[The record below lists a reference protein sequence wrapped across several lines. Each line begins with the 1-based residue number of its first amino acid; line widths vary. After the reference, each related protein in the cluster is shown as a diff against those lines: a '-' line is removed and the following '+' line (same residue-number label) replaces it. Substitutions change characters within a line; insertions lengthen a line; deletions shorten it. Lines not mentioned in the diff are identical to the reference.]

1 MYVGKGTRT
10 RVMLVAPLVLVIAV
24 VTASSLLIV
33 RNRLRVQIS
42 ENLSADLT
50 HSVDTFQNIEAQ
62 RLDVLDR
69 ENALLSNLP
78 SLKALMTTSDERTIA
93 DASIQF
99 WQVSGNDLFALA
111 TKDYHVVAAYTRG
124 TSATPI
130 LRADIADAIG
140 LPGRHYLLSESRLF
154 VYSVRPL
161 YFGSEDT
168 GTLLGYVISG
178 DAINN
183 SFVQEISHAS
193 SVQAAFLSGNRVI
206 VSTLPASLQSFLAQ
220 DTPTQSTHRPRVI
233 AETLGGEHFLTST
246 EDLSQSASAP
256 LHLLVLKSFDQAEH
270 AIEQINQLVLTAG
283 LIAIVA
289 GIILML
295 ALSRAVT
302 RPLEL
307 LAEGV
312 RAFGTGDAA
321 HSLPQGGTL
330 EVRELS
336 VSFAA
341 MRDQI
346 HETNSAL
353 LEAERLATIG
363 RMASSVSHDIRHYL
377 ATIYANSEFL
387 VNGRLSPAERAEI
400 MTDIRMAVHGTTDLL
415 DSMLVFSRSGNA
427 ARRSHELIG
436 TLLER
441 TMALVR
447 THPDANGVLLTAEY
461 DVSADTGALVDARQ
475 IERAIYNL
483 LLNACQ
489 SSNGRTETQNVN
501 AILKTTEDEITLLV
515 IDDGPG
521 VPSGIRDSLFEP
533 FVSEGKQKGTGLG
546 LTLVNSIASEHG
558 GSSQLVSSRPGETI
572 FSMSIFRKSGSAP
585 PTDKNPLESGVA
597 IE

>member
-1 MYVGKGTRT
+1 MDVGKGTRT
-10 RVMLVAPLVLVIAV
+10 RVMLIAPLVFVIAI

-33 RNRLRVQIS
+33 RSRLRGQIS

-50 HSVDTFQNIEAQ
+50 HSVDTFLSIEAQ
-62 RLDVLDR
+62 RLNVLQH

-78 SLKALMTTSDERTIA
+78 SLKALMTTNDERTIA

-111 TKDYHVVAAYTRG
+111 NSDGHVVAAYTRG
-124 TSATPI
+124 APAAPG
-130 LRADIADAIG
+130 LRTDIADVIG

-168 GTLLGYVISG
+168 GTVLGYVISG
-178 DAINN
+178 DEINN
-183 SFVQEISHAS
+183 SFVQQISHAS
-193 SVQAAFLSGNRVI
+193 SVQAAFLSGDRVI
-206 VSTLPASLQSFLAQ
+206 VSTLSAPLQTFLAKNALA
-220 DTPTQSTHRPRVI
+220 PSAPRPRIVP
-233 AETLGGEHFLTST
+233 ATLGGEHFLTST

-256 LHLLVLKSFDQAEH
+256 LHLLVLESFDKAER
-270 AIEQINQLVLTAG
+270 AMKQINQLVLTAG

-321 HSLPQGGTL
+321 HSLPQDGTL

-336 VSFAA
+336 ISFAS
-341 MRDQI
+341 MRDRI
-346 HETNSAL
+346 HQANSAL

-377 ATIYANSEFL
+377 ATVYANSEFL
-387 VNGRLSPAERAEI
+387 VNGRLSPVERAEI
-400 MTDIRMAVHGTTDLL
+400 FADIRTAVHGTTDLL
-415 DSMLVFSRSGNA
+415 DSMLIFSRSGNA
-427 ARRSHELIG
+427 ARRSPELIAS
-436 TLLER
+436 LLER

-447 THPDANGVLLTAEY
+447 THPDAQGVVLSAEY
-461 DVSADTGALVDARQ
+461 GDPVETGASVDARQ

-489 SSNGRTETQNVN
+489 SSRFGSAEKKVK
-501 AILKTTEDEITLLV
+501 AILKTTEDVITLTV

-521 VPSGIRDSLFEP
+521 VPDGIRDSLFEP

-546 LTLVNSIASEHG
+546 LTLVSSIATEHE
-558 GSSQLVSSRPGETI
+558 GSAQLVSSRPGETI
-572 FSMSIFRKSGSAP
+572 FRMSILRRSGNMAL
-585 PTDKNPLESGVA
+585 DKNTLESGVA

>member
-1 MYVGKGTRT
+1 MYVGGGTRT

-33 RNRLRVQIS
+33 RNRLRMQIS

-50 HSVDTFQNIEAQ
+50 HSVDTFQSIEAQ

-111 TKDYHVVAAYTRG
+111 TKDFHVVAVYTRG
-124 TSATPI
+124 TPATPA
-130 LRADIADAIG
+130 LRADIGDVIG

-183 SFVQEISHAS
+183 SFVQQISHAS
-193 SVQAAFLSGNRVI
+193 SVEAAFLSGNRVI
-206 VSTLPASLQSFLAQ
+206 VSTLSAPLQSFLAQ
-220 DTPTQSTHRPRVI
+220 KVPTLSTRRPSVV
-233 AETLGGEHFLTST
+233 AATLGGEHFLTST
-246 EDLSQSASAP
+246 EDLSPTASAP
-256 LHLLVLKSFDQAEH
+256 LHLLVLKSFDHAEQA
-270 AIEQINQLVLTAG
+270 IKQINQLVLTVG

-321 HSLPQGGTL
+321 HSLPQDGTL

-346 HETNSAL
+346 HETNNAL

-377 ATIYANSEFL
+377 ATVYANSEFL

-400 MTDIRMAVHGTTDLL
+400 LADIRTAVHGTTDLL

-427 ARRSHELIG
+427 VRRTHELAA

-447 THPDANGVLLTAEY
+447 THPDANEIVLTAEY
-461 DVSADTGALVDARQ
+461 GDPVDTGALVDARQ

-489 SSNGRTETQNVN
+489 SSNILGETRIVK

-521 VPSGIRDSLFEP
+521 VPENIRESLFEP

-546 LTLVNSIASEHG
+546 LTLVNSIATEHG
-558 GSSQLVSSRPGETI
+558 GTAQLLSSRPGETI
-572 FSMSIFRKSGSAP
+572 FCMTIMRKSGST
-585 PTDKNPLESGVA
+585 PTDKNIQESGVA

>member
-1 MYVGKGTRT
+1 MYLGKGTRT

-50 HSVDTFQNIEAQ
+50 HSVDTFQSIEAQ

-93 DASIQF
+93 DGSIQF

-111 TKDYHVVAAYTRG
+111 TKDYHVVAAYARG
-124 TSATPI
+124 IPATPT

-183 SFVQEISHAS
+183 AFVQQISHAS
-193 SVQAAFLSGNRVI
+193 SVHAAFLSGNRVI
-206 VSTLPASLQSFLAQ
+206 VSTLSASLQSSLAQ
-220 DTPTQSTHRPRVI
+220 NAPALSTRKPRVV
-233 AETLGGEHFLTST
+233 AATLGGEHFLTST
-246 EDLSQSASAP
+246 EDLSPTASAP
-256 LHLLVLKSFDQAEH
+256 LHLLVLKSFDQAER
-270 AIEQINQLVLTAG
+270 AMKQINQLVLTAG
-283 LIAIVA
+283 LIAIIA

-321 HSLPQGGTL
+321 HSLPQDGTL

-346 HETNSAL
+346 NETNNAL

-387 VNGRLSPAERAEI
+387 VNGRLSSPDRAEI
-400 MTDIRMAVHGTTDLL
+400 LGDIRMAVHGTTDLL
-415 DSMLVFSRSGNA
+415 DSMLIFSRSGNA
-427 ARRSHELIG
+427 VRRSHELVA

-447 THPDANGVLLTAEY
+447 THPDANEITLTAEY
-461 DVSADTGALVDARQ
+461 GDPVDTGALVDARQ

-489 SSNGRTETQNVN
+489 SSNARGETRKVRSF
-501 AILKTTEDEITLLV
+501 LKTTEDEITLLV
-515 IDDGPG
+515 MDDGPG
-521 VPSGIRDSLFEP
+521 VPDSIRDSLFEP

-546 LTLVNSIASEHG
+546 LTLVNSIATEHG
-558 GSSQLVSSRPGETI
+558 GSAQLLSSRPEETI
-572 FSMSIFRKSGSAP
+572 FCMTILRKPRST
-585 PTDKNPLESGVA
+585 PTDKNTLESGVA
-597 IE
+597 TE

>member
-1 MYVGKGTRT
+1 MYLGRGTRT
-10 RVMLVAPLVLVIAV
+10 RVMLIAPLVLVIALA
-24 VTASSLLIV
+24 TASSLLIV
-33 RNRLRVQIS
+33 RSRLRVQIS

-50 HSVDTFQNIEAQ
+50 HSVDTFQSIEAQ

-93 DASIQF
+93 DAAIQF

-124 TSATPI
+124 TPATSI
-130 LRADIADAIG
+130 LRTDIADAIG

-178 DAINN
+178 NAINN
-183 SFVQEISHAS
+183 SFVEEISHAS

-206 VSTLPASLQSFLAQ
+206 VSTLPASLQNLLAQ
-220 DTPTQSTHRPRVI
+220 ETPTQSIRRPSV
-233 AETLGGEHFLTST
+233 AGATLGGEHFLTST
-246 EDLSQSASAP
+246 EDLSGAASSP
-256 LHLLVLKSFDQAEH
+256 LQLVVLKSFDQAER
-270 AIEQINQLVLTAG
+270 AMKQINRLVLTAG

-289 GIILML
+289 GIVLML

-312 RAFGTGDAA
+312 RAFGSGDAA
-321 HSLPQGGTL
+321 HSLPKGGTL

-341 MRDQI
+341 MRDRIQ
-346 HETNSAL
+346 ETNNAL

-387 VNGRLSPAERAEI
+387 VNGRLSPTERAEI
-400 MTDIRMAVHGTTDLL
+400 LSDIRMAVHGTTDLL
-415 DSMLVFSRSGNA
+415 DSMLVFSRSGNM
-427 ARRSHELIG
+427 ARRSHELIA

-447 THPDANGVLLTAEY
+447 THPDANGVVLTAEY
-461 DVSADTGALVDARQ
+461 GDPVDTGARVDARQ

-489 SSNGRTETQNVN
+489 SSSSHSETLNVKAVLTSAEN
-501 AILKTTEDEITLLV
+501 EITLVV

-521 VPSGIRDSLFEP
+521 VPHGIRDSLFEP

-558 GSSQLVSSRPGETI
+558 GSAQLISSRPGETI
-572 FSMSIFRKSGSAP
+572 FSFSILRESESAP
-585 PTDKNPLESGVA
+585 RDKKHLENGVA

>member
-10 RVMLVAPLVLVIAV
+10 RVMLVAPLVLVIAF

-42 ENLSADLT
+42 DNLSADLT
-50 HSVDTFQNIEAQ
+50 HSVDTFQSIEAQ

-124 TSATPI
+124 TPATPT
-130 LRADIADAIG
+130 LRADIAAVIG

-154 VYSVRPL
+154 VYSVQPL

-178 DAINN
+178 DVINN
-183 SFVQEISHAS
+183 GFVQQISHAS
-193 SVQAAFLSGNRVI
+193 SVQAAFLSGNRVV
-206 VSTLPASLQSFLAQ
+206 VSTLSPSLQGSLAQ
-220 DTPTQSTHRPRVI
+220 NAPTLSSRRPRVVP
-233 AETLGGEHFLTST
+233 ATLGGEHFLTST
-246 EDLSQSASAP
+246 EDLSPTASAP
-256 LHLLVLKSFDQAEH
+256 LRLLVLKSFDQAER
-270 AIEQINQLVLTAG
+270 AMKQINRLVLTAG
-283 LIAIVA
+283 LVAIVA

-321 HSLPQGGTL
+321 HSLPQDGTL

-346 HETNSAL
+346 HEANNAL

-377 ATIYANSEFL
+377 ATVYANSEFL
-387 VNGRLSPAERAEI
+387 GNGRLSPAERAEI
-400 MTDIRMAVHGTTDLL
+400 LTDIRTAVHGTTDLL

-427 ARRSHELIG
+427 VRRSHELVA

-447 THPDANGVLLTAEY
+447 THPDANEVVLSAEY
-461 DVSADTGALVDARQ
+461 GDPVDTAAWLDPRQ

-489 SSNGRTETQNVN
+489 SSNTQGETRNAK

-521 VPSGIRDSLFEP
+521 VPESIRDRLFEP

-558 GSSQLVSSRPGETI
+558 GDAKLISSHPGETI
-572 FSMSIFRKSGSAP
+572 FRMTILRKSR
-585 PTDKNPLESGVA
+585 PTPADKSTIESGVA

>member
-1 MYVGKGTRT
+1 MYLGKGTRT

-50 HSVDTFQNIEAQ
+50 HSVDTFQSIEAQ

-111 TKDYHVVAAYTRG
+111 TKDYHVVAAYARG
-124 TSATPI
+124 TPATPT
-130 LRADIADAIG
+130 LREDIADTIG
-140 LPGRHYLLSESRLF
+140 LPGRHYLLSESSLF

-183 SFVQEISHAS
+183 AFVQQISHAS

-206 VSTLPASLQSFLAQ
+206 VSTLSASLQSSLEQNA
-220 DTPTQSTHRPRVI
+220 PTLSTRKPRVV
-233 AETLGGEHFLTST
+233 AATLGGEHFLTST
-246 EDLSQSASAP
+246 EDLSATASAP
-256 LHLLVLKSFDQAEH
+256 LHLLVLKSFDQAER
-270 AIEQINQLVLTAG
+270 AMKQINQLVLTAG

-321 HSLPQGGTL
+321 HSLPQDGTL

-346 HETNSAL
+346 NETNNAL

-387 VNGRLSPAERAEI
+387 VNGRLSSADRAEI
-400 MTDIRMAVHGTTDLL
+400 FADIRMAVHGTTDLL
-415 DSMLVFSRSGNA
+415 DSMLIFSRSGNA
-427 ARRSHELIG
+427 VRLSHELVA

-447 THPDANGVLLTAEY
+447 THPDANKIILTAEY
-461 DVSADTGALVDARQ
+461 GDPVDTGALVDARQ

-489 SSNGRTETQNVN
+489 SSNVRGETRKVKSV
-501 AILKTTEDEITLLV
+501 LKTTEDEITLLV

-521 VPSGIRDSLFEP
+521 VPDSIRDSLFEP

-558 GSSQLVSSRPGETI
+558 GSAQLLSSRPGETI
-572 FSMSIFRKSGSAP
+572 FCMTILRKPRST
-585 PTDKNPLESGVA
+585 PTDKNTQESGVA
-597 IE
+597 TE

>member
-1 MYVGKGTRT
+1 MDVGKGTRT
-10 RVMLVAPLVLVIAV
+10 RVMLIAPLVFVIAV

-33 RNRLRVQIS
+33 RSRLRVQIS

-50 HSVDTFQNIEAQ
+50 HSVDTFLSIEAQ
-62 RLDVLDR
+62 RLNVLEH

-78 SLKALMTTSDERTIA
+78 SLKALMTTNDERTIA

-111 TKDYHVVAAYTRG
+111 NSDGHVVAAYTRG
-124 TSATPI
+124 APANSG
-130 LRADIADAIG
+130 LRTDIADVIG
-140 LPGRHYLLSESRLF
+140 APGRHYLLSGSRLF

-178 DAINN
+178 DEINN
-183 SFVQEISHAS
+183 SFVQQISHAS

-206 VSTLPASLQSFLAQ
+206 VSTLSAPLQTFLANNALA
-220 DTPTQSTHRPRVI
+220 PTASRPGVV
-233 AETLGGEHFLTST
+233 AATLGGEHFLTST
-246 EDLSQSASAP
+246 EDLSQSSSGP
-256 LHLLVLKSFDQAEH
+256 LHLLVLKSFDQAEQ
-270 AIEQINQLVLTAG
+270 AMKQINQLVLTAG

-295 ALSRAVT
+295 VLSRAVT

-336 VSFAA
+336 ISFAA
-341 MRDQI
+341 MRDRI
-346 HETNSAL
+346 HQANSAL

-377 ATIYANSEFL
+377 ATVYANSEFL
-387 VNGRLSPAERAEI
+387 VNGRLSPVERNEI
-400 MTDIRMAVHGTTDLL
+400 LADIRTAVHGTTDLL
-415 DSMLVFSRSGNA
+415 DSMLIFSRSGNSA
-427 ARRSHELIG
+427 LRSPELIA

-447 THPDANGVLLTAEY
+447 THPDAQGVVLSAEY
-461 DVSADTGALVDARQ
+461 GDPVDTGASVDARQ

-489 SSNGRTETQNVN
+489 SPRLRSAEKNVK
-501 AILKTTEDEITLLV
+501 AILTTTKDVITLTV
-515 IDDGPG
+515 IDDGQG
-521 VPSGIRDSLFEP
+521 VPDSIRDSLFEP

-546 LTLVNSIASEHG
+546 LTLVSSIAIEHE
-558 GSSQLVSSRPGETI
+558 GSAQVVSSRPGETI
-572 FSMSIFRKSGSAP
+572 FRMSILRRSGNAAL
-585 PTDKNPLESGVA
+585 DRNILESGVA

>member
-1 MYVGKGTRT
+1 MYLGKGTRT

-50 HSVDTFQNIEAQ
+50 HSVDTFQSIEAQ

-93 DASIQF
+93 DGSIQF

-111 TKDYHVVAAYTRG
+111 TKDYHVVAAYARG
-124 TSATPI
+124 IPATPT

-183 SFVQEISHAS
+183 AFVQQISHAS
-193 SVQAAFLSGNRVI
+193 SVHAAFLSGNRVI
-206 VSTLPASLQSFLAQ
+206 VSTLSASLQSSLAQ
-220 DTPTQSTHRPRVI
+220 NAPALSTRKPRVV
-233 AETLGGEHFLTST
+233 AATLAGEHFLTST
-246 EDLSQSASAP
+246 EDLSPTASAP
-256 LHLLVLKSFDQAEH
+256 LHLLVLKSFDQAER
-270 AIEQINQLVLTAG
+270 AMKQINQLVLTAG
-283 LIAIVA
+283 LIAIIA

-321 HSLPQGGTL
+321 HSLPQDGTL

-346 HETNSAL
+346 NETNNAL

-387 VNGRLSPAERAEI
+387 VNGRLSSPDRAEI
-400 MTDIRMAVHGTTDLL
+400 LGDIRMAVHGTTDLL
-415 DSMLVFSRSGNA
+415 DSMLIFSRSGNA
-427 ARRSHELIG
+427 VRRSHELVA

-447 THPDANGVLLTAEY
+447 THPDANEITLTAEY
-461 DVSADTGALVDARQ
+461 GDPVDTGALVDARQ

-489 SSNGRTETQNVN
+489 SSNARGETRKVRSF
-501 AILKTTEDEITLLV
+501 LKTTEDEITLLV
-515 IDDGPG
+515 MDDGPG
-521 VPSGIRDSLFEP
+521 VPDSIRDSLFEP

-546 LTLVNSIASEHG
+546 LTLVNSIATEHG
-558 GSSQLVSSRPGETI
+558 GSAQLLSSRPEETI
-572 FSMSIFRKSGSAP
+572 FCMTILRKPRST
-585 PTDKNPLESGVA
+585 PTDKNTLESGVA
-597 IE
+597 TE